1 MSTSASSGLP
11 SGSEGGPPPIT
22 KPSLAVTTRSRSSR
36 RVGELVF
43 ALLVIGLGVFALVG
57 AFMIR
62 VPAGARVG
70 PTVFPIF
77 VSLILLVA
85 GTAVL
90 VSVLRGHLGT
100 PEESED
106 TDPNARTDW
115 RTLAIIA
122 ALVVAQLLLL
132 EYIGWTL
139 SATLL
144 FGGVAWAL
152 GAKRWWLGFVIGFV
166 LGLAVQILFGELL
179 GLSLPLGPVLNWLGP
194 LI

>member
-1 MSTSASSGLP
+1 MTTPTP
-11 SGSEGGPPPIT
+11 SGPPSGPEGGPPPIT
-22 KPSLAVTTRSRSSR
+22 KPALAVAPPR
-36 RVGELVF
+36 RARRTGELVF

-57 AFMIR
+57 AFLIR

-77 VSLILLVA
+77 VSVILLAA
-85 GTAVL
+85 GVAVL
-90 VSVLRGHLGT
+90 IGVLRGHLGT

-115 RTLAIIA
+115 RTIAIIL
-122 ALVVAQLLLL
+122 ALLMAHLLLL
-132 EYIGWTL
+132 EYIGWAL
-139 SATLL
+139 AAALL

-152 GAKRWWLGFVIGFV
+152 GAKRWWLGFVVGLVIGV
-166 LGLAVQILFGELL
+166 LVQILFGELL
-179 GLSLPLGPVLNWLGP
+179 GLSLPLGPVLGWLGP